1 MKKKIIALCLTVC
14 LAAVA
19 VVGGTLAYF
28 TDTDEATNTFTVGS
42 VKIELIEQQRNNK
55 GTALVEFEN
64 DKVLMPIVGSVQGKS
79 ATVGGVS
86 GLPTAENY
94 VDKIITVKNTGKS
107 DAYMKVFVAI
117 PQVLDNVS
125 DAAQNVLHFNFNP
138 ASQAEGEWTAE
149 KLEAQGVTI
158 DNVVYNIYSRIYT
171 TVVTKDATTATPA
184 YIGFYLD
191 KDVDMNADGKYTI
204 DGEVINFDFEKGVII
219 PVFAQG
225 IQAEGF
231 ESAEAA
237 FAASGLP
244 TNPWATTP
252 APTAD

>member
-28 TDTDEATNTFTVGS
+28 TDNDSADNTFTVGS
-42 VKIELIEQQRNNK
+42 VKIELIEQQRNAE
-55 GTALVEFEN
+55 GSALEAFAN
-64 DKVLMPIVGSVQGKS
+64 NKVLMPIVGSAQDES
-79 ATVGGVS
+79 ATVDGVS

-117 PQVLDNVS
+117 PQVLDNVG
-125 DAAQNVLHFNFNP
+125 DASQNVLHFNFNP

-149 KLEAQGVTI
+149 KLEAQNVTI
-158 DNVVYNIYSRIYT
+158 NGVFYNVYSRIYT
-171 TVVTKDATTATPA
+171 SVVSKDVTTATPA
-184 YIGFYLD
+184 YVGFYLD
-191 KDVDMNADGKYTI
+191 KNVDMNADGEYTI
-204 DGEVINFDFEKGVII
+204 NGNVIDFDFEKGVTI

-244 TNPWATTP
+244 TNPWETTP